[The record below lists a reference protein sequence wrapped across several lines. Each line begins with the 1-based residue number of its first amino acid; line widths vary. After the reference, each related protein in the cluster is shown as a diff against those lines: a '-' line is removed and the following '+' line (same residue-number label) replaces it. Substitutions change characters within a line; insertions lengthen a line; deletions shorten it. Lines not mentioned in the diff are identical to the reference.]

1 MESGLLCVE
10 SAGGP
15 EFGFRL
21 VSQSRTPESVM
32 EGGRKDGRREGGR
45 LSVSRRSWS
54 CTGPSRR
61 VLVDEVLK
69 TSRRARGTARRQDCI
84 GELDEVLKTSLPWA
98 GDRYCGNCAALPY
111 NVSELGLRLA
121 ASGVVPKRAW
131 KLPVM
136 PLRPVLPL
144 RVEVV
149 CQ

>member
-1 MESGLLCVE
+1 MQPP
-10 SAGGP
+10 SAASQK
-15 EFGFRL
+15 F
-21 VSQSRTPESVM
+21 VSAFPPR
-32 EGGRKDGRREGGR
+32 GGRGSEVVAA
-45 LSVSRRSWS
+45 LNSTILNVRSTPWS
-54 CTGPSRR
+54 CTGLSRR
-61 VLVDEVLK
+61 VVVDEVLK
-69 TSRRARGTARRQDCI
+69 TFRRDRGTARRQDCI
-84 GELDEVLKTSLPWA
+84 GELDEELKTSLPWA

-111 NVSELGLRLA
+111 NVSELGIRLA